1 MRTIINSGQYQ
12 RKAKNGG
19 FGLGKSFFNMAGVLS
34 ISGLALVSL
43 AMLRPVVV
51 NNVEAIEDSAN
62 DYIVPTISL
71 ALDQTEVAIDITPT
85 SSGKIGENSARL
97 GVATTN
103 GAGYGIYLNTL
114 DNTNALVSTDSGQT
128 QEIKSIS
135 RHQLIGDF
143 EANSWGVRLAREG
156 EAGQYQPVSLTSV
169 IAASS
174 SRATTTDTYEFSVGA
189 NIDTSLPAGQY
200 SNNIQISAV
209 ANPAVISNLSQLV
222 YMQDMTSGI
231 CANTKGMD
239 GSVKQ
244 VNTADSTGAKLLTYE
259 VTVGNEVSKQLIDIR
274 DGKTYW
280 VSKLADENC
289 WMVQNLA
296 LDLSNNKALTS
307 LDSDIKA
314 DGAHKGS
321 WTPPISTARTIPA
334 ADQTVNAWL
343 ATSWDLGEYV
353 TIYPNANSPCVIAT
367 GVTDLEAACPNK
379 LKNVAGWAS
388 SSEPVATDNS
398 GEPAIDTTTRTYDA
412 HYLLGNYYSWTAATV
427 AELGPGN
434 FSPDEGKTDPAA
446 LRNAQQ
452 SICPKGWKLPVAGRN
467 WTTGQ
472 PFALD
477 DSFYALLYAYGYPR
491 TGEYTQN
498 GNNGYTSYSNA
509 EVFDAP
515 LYFTRA
521 GHLEGRG
528 GELRGVASSV
538 SFWSSTLHTDGA
550 ADWSTQAYYFVF
562 DGAIFYP
569 AHGTGRYNGNAV
581 RCLAR

>member
-1 MRTIINSGQYQ
+1 MRTITNCKQYQ
-12 RKAKNGG
+12 LRNQSSG
-19 FGLGKSFFNMAGVLS
+19 FGLGKTLADMVGIVSA
-34 ISGLALVSL
+34 SGLILICL
-43 AMLRPVVV
+43 GLLLPVVIDRV
-51 NNVEAIEDSAN
+51 DAIEDSVG
-62 DYIVPTISL
+62 DYVVPTISL
-71 ALDQTEVAIDITPT
+71 ALDQTEVAVDIAPA
-85 SSGKIGENSARL
+85 SGGKTGESSARL
-97 GVATTN
+97 SVATTN
-103 GAGYGIYLNTL
+103 GAGYSIYLNTL
-114 DNTNALVSTDSGQT
+114 DNTNAMVSADGNQAYN
-128 QEIKSIS
+128 IKSIDQ
-135 RHQLIGDF
+135 HQLIGDF
-143 EANSWGVRLAREG
+143 GVNSWGVRLEREG
-156 EAGQYQPVSLTSV
+156 GAGQYQPVSLAPV
-169 IAASS
+169 VVASS
-174 SRATTTDTYEFSVGA
+174 SRATTADTYEFNVGA

-244 VNTADSTGAKLLTYE
+244 VSATDSAGAKLLTYE

-296 LDLSNNKALTS
+296 LDLSNDKALTS
-307 LDSDIKA
+307 LDTDILA
-314 DGAHKGS
+314 NGVHKGS
-321 WTPPISTARTIPA
+321 WIPSISTAKTIPA
-334 ADQTVNAWL
+334 ADQAINAWS

-353 TIYPNANSPCVIAT
+353 TVYPNANSPCVIAAGT
-367 GVTDLEAACPNK
+367 TNLETACPNK

-388 SSEPVATDNS
+388 SSEPVAMDNS
-398 GEPAIDTTTRTYDA
+398 GEPAIDAATKTYDA

-427 AELGPGN
+427 AELGAGN

-452 SICPKGWKLPVAGRN
+452 SICPKGWKLPVSGRN

-498 GNNGYTSYSNA
+498 GNNGYTSYANA

-569 AHGTGRYNGNAV
+569 AHGAGRYNGNAV